1 MASSTATSA
10 SARVPKL
17 RTALTFDRGVADYFG
32 RGKTIM
38 IKTLSV
44 LILAVTLL
52 AGCFPP
58 SNLPPSSRPRRRP
71 LLRARLGRSF
81 RAMGCVG
88 E

>member
-58 SNLPPSSRPRRRP
+58 FESAPQQQTTTTTTTTCPPGTQLQSDGMCR
-71 LLRARLGRSF
+71 
-81 RAMGCVG
+81 
-88 E
+88 